1 MAPNSSGDVPT
12 ERKPLGPGLIFRNFL
27 GGLSISLP
35 LILTVV
41 ILLWLSQGV
50 YSYIVRPISYGV
62 KWAYATNLDKSKDFN
77 SKDFSLL
84 DNLHNADDRYETV
97 AQFAGVKREDLPDL
111 YLLQGSLTPEYVVI
125 NGEAV
130 PFRDYQFVNSR
141 ISLAEMP
148 RSSKGIYM
156 FIATEKY
163 FRGQVT
169 LSIVASLIV
178 IILLFFLG
186 TLFTKGVGGWAVRKF
201 ESAFVSR
208 VPLVSNVYSSVKQVT
223 DFFFTERTI
232 KYNRIVAIE
241 YPRRGIWSLGFVT
254 GEGLLEMTIAAGEP
268 LVSIL
273 VPTSPMPVTGYTINV
288 PKTEIIDLNMTIDQ
302 AFQFCISCGVLVP
315 DNQKVT
321 AESLQQALTQRLTSE
336 ANQPVVMRPAESE
349 HDVDS
354 EPGDRSPEDPDV
366 VEDVPGESV

>member
-1 MAPNSSGDVPT
+1 MAPNSSGDVST
-12 ERKPLGPGLIFRNFL
+12 ERKSRGPGLIFRNFL

-41 ILLWLSQGV
+41 ILMWLGQGV

-62 KWAYATNLDKSKDFN
+62 KWAYATNLDKSRDFDA
-77 SKDFSLL
+77 KDFSLL
-84 DNLHNADDRYETV
+84 DNQADSKTRYETV
-97 AQFAGVKREDLPDL
+97 AKVSGVKRDDLPKL
-111 YLLQGSLTPEYVVI
+111 YVLQGSLTPEYVVI

-130 PFRDYQFVNSR
+130 PFRDYQFVYSR

-201 ESAFVSR
+201 ESAFVGR

-223 DFFFTERTI
+223 DFLFTERTI
-232 KYNRIVAIE
+232 EYNRIVAIE
-241 YPRRGIWSLGFVT
+241 YPRKGIWSLGFVT
-254 GEGLLEMTIAAGEP
+254 GESLLEMTTSAGVP

-288 PKTEIIDLNMTIDQ
+288 PKNEIIDLDMTIDQ

-315 DNQKVT
+315 ANQKVT
-321 AESLQQALTQRLTSE
+321 PESLQQALTQRLTGD
-336 ANQPVVMRPAESE
+336 ADQPVVTRPSESE
-349 HDVDS
+349 LSVVP
-354 EPGDRSPEDPDV
+354 EPGGQSSEGPDV
-366 VEDVPGESV
+366 AKDATGEPV

>member
-12 ERKPLGPGLIFRNFL
+12 ERKSRSSGLISRNFL

-41 ILLWLSQGV
+41 ILLWLGQGV

-62 KWAYATNLDKSKDFN
+62 KWAYATNLDKSLDYN
-77 SKDFSLL
+77 PEDFSPL
-84 DNLHNADDRYETV
+84 DNLHNSETRYETV
-97 AQFAGVKREDLPDL
+97 ADVYDVRRGDLPKL
-111 YLLQGSLTPEYVVI
+111 YVRQGSLTPEFVRI
-125 NGEAV
+125 GGEAV
-130 PFRDYQFVNSR
+130 PFRDYEFVYSR
-141 ISLAEMP
+141 TPRAEMP
-148 RSSKGIYM
+148 RTSRGIYM

-163 FRGQVT
+163 LKGQMT
-169 LSIVASLIV
+169 LSVVASLIV

-201 ESAFVSR
+201 ESAFVGR

-223 DFFFTERTI
+223 DFLFTERTI
-232 KYNRIVAIE
+232 EYNRIVAIE
-241 YPRRGIWSLGFVT
+241 YPRKGIWSLGFVT
-254 GEGLLEMTIAAGEP
+254 GESLLEMTTSAGVP

-288 PKTEIIDLNMTIDQ
+288 PKNEIIDLDMTIDQ

-315 DNQKVT
+315 PNQKVT
-321 AESLQQALTQRLTSE
+321 PESLQQALTQRLTGDPD
-336 ANQPVVMRPAESE
+336 QPVVTRPSESE
-349 HDVDS
+349 LGVVP
-354 EPGDRSPEDPDV
+354 EPGGQSLEGPDV
-366 VEDVPGESV
+366 AEDATGEPV